1 MGVKPTLVPGFWLFS
16 PEETLKRDGREKLH
30 ADPEPNTFH
39 YVQPTPMYNI
49 DEFYVF
55 QLIDRLAND
64 GNLDELVK
72 FTRKFVAT
80 HYEILRI
87 KKAECTLPTV
97 KPARK

>member
-1 MGVKPTLVPGFWLFS
+1 MHDSFLEYFI
-16 PEETLKRDGREKLH
+16 
-30 ADPEPNTFH
+30 
-39 YVQPTPMYNI
+39 MI

-55 QLIDRLAND
+55 QLIDRLTND
-64 GNLDELVK
+64 ANLDELVK

-87 KKAECTLPTV
+87 KQAECTLPTV